1 MSSIVYRELQ
11 QYLDTMSMG
20 FPPTASGIELKILQK
35 LFSEKDARLFLSLTT
50 ELKTA
55 EDIAARLDCDT
66 AEMTS
71 HLQDMRDRGLL
82 FSVKK
87 GDVTKYGIIS
97 YMHGIYEF
105 QLTRMDK
112 EFAEMAGQYFDEAFS
127 QAILASASSFVR
139 TIPVQESLD
148 AKCTIAA
155 FEDAAEIM
163 RSQKT
168 ISVAECICRKEQSLV
183 GKGCSK
189 PREVCFMFGSMGT
202 YYIEQGLGSQVD
214 ADEAIRLLSEAQ
226 KAGLVTQPSTAQNPG
241 GMCNCCGDCCG
252 VLRALNLTD
261 KPARHV
267 TANYYA
273 AVDKTSCVGC
283 EECLDRCQVH
293 ALTMKENLA
302 EINLDRC
309 IGCGLCVIACPAASL
324 RMVLKEQQ
332 AVLPLGTMEQMVQMA
347 KARGL

>member
-1 MSSIVYRELQ
+1 MSNNVYRDLQ
-11 QYLDTMSMG
+11 IYLDTMSMG
-20 FPPTASGIELKILQK
+20 FPPTASGIELRILQK
-35 LFSEKDARLFLSLTT
+35 LFSEKDARMFLSLTA
-50 ELKTA
+50 ELKTP
-55 EDIAARLDCDT
+55 EDIAARLNCDT
-66 AEMTS
+66 AELAA

-82 FSVKK
+82 FSIKK

-127 QAILASASSFVR
+127 QAILASASSFAR
-139 TIPVQESLD
+139 TIPVRESLD

-155 FEDAAEIM
+155 FEDAAQIM

-168 ISVAECICRKEQSLV
+168 ISVAECICRKEKSMV

-189 PREVCFMFGSMGT
+189 PREVCFMFGSMGA
-202 YYIEQGLGSQVD
+202 YYIENGLGRQVD
-214 ADEAIRLLSEAQ
+214 ADEAIRLLAEAQ

-241 GMCNCCGDCCG
+241 GLCNCCGDCCG
-252 VLRALNLTD
+252 ILRALNLTD
-261 KPARHV
+261 KPAKQV

-273 AVDKTSCVGC
+273 AVDKNSCVGC
-283 EECLDRCQVH
+283 ELCLDRCQVH

-309 IGCGLCVIACPAASL
+309 IGCGLCVIACPSASI
-324 RMVLKEQQ
+324 RMVPKEKQ

>member
-1 MSSIVYRELQ
+1 MSSNVYRKLQ
-11 QYLDTMSMG
+11 QHLDTMSMG
-20 FPPTASGIELKILQK
+20 FPPSESGIELKILQK
-35 LFSEKDARLFLSLTT
+35 LFSEKDARLFLSLTP
-50 ELKTA
+50 ELKTPQ
-55 EDIAARLDCDT
+55 EIAARLGNDAAELT
-66 AEMTS
+66 A

-87 GDVTKYGIIS
+87 GEVTRYGIIS
-97 YMHGIYEF
+97 YIHGIYEF

-112 EFAEMAGQYFDEAFS
+112 TLAQMFSDYYDESFS
-127 QAILASASSFVR
+127 KAMLSSTASFVR
-139 TIPVQESLD
+139 TIPVQESLN
-148 AKCTIAA
+148 AKNTVAPY
-155 FEDAAEIM
+155 EDAVHLL

-202 YYIEQGLGSQVD
+202 YYIEQGLGRQVD
-214 ADEAIRLLSEAQ
+214 ADEAISLLVEAQ

-261 KPARHV
+261 KPAQHV
-267 TANYYA
+267 TANYHA
-273 AVDKTSCVGC
+273 AVDTNSCVGC
-283 EECLDRCQVH
+283 EICLDRCQVD
-293 ALTMKENLA
+293 ALTMKDNFA
-302 EINLDRC
+302 AVNLDRC
-309 IGCGLCVIACPAASL
+309 IGCGLCVIVCPAASIRL
-324 RMVLKEQQ
+324 VSKEKQ
-332 AVLPLGTMEQMVQMA
+332 AVLPLGTMEQMMQMV